1 MFRCMYCM
9 YWVRLFLCVPF
20 LYLGWS
26 GSRPVGD
33 LHSQVSPGEHDSSSQ
48 VLVGWPKHQFFHLTL
63 DLDSIWKQW
72 ACFTWKTIAQT
83 YPVRSSYFFVN
94 QYLWF
99 QYTCSPSCNQ
109 VNATTQVSLIFAH
122 WLFGL
127 WWHIQYGTWI
137 DDRVMG
143 QAGWVHTNISC
154 DYIYILPL
162 PFPWHFWHRAEDSKN
177 VSQDVGRQGKQVR
190 KQPWHQRPRFAARSF
205 DVWRCWAARENWW
218 QSRYLKII
226 SDNYI

>member
-154 DYIYILPL
+154 DYIYIYCHCPFHDIFDIVPRIQKTLHKMLGGKGNKFGSSLGTSDHDSPL
-162 PFPWHFWHRAEDSKN
+162 DLLMFEGAGRLGKIDGN
-177 VSQDVGRQGKQVR
+177 QDILR
-190 KQPWHQRPRFAARSF
+190 
-205 DVWRCWAARENWW
+205 
-218 QSRYLKII
+218 
-226 SDNYI
+226 

>member
-1 MFRCMYCM
+1 M

-154 DYIYILPL
+154 DYIYIAIALSMTFL
-162 PFPWHFWHRAEDSKN
+162 TSCRGFK
-177 VSQDVGRQGKQVR
+177 K
-190 KQPWHQRPRFAARSF
+190 RFT
-205 DVWRCWAARENWW
+205 RCWAARETSSEAALAPATTIRRSIFWC
-218 QSRYLKII
+218 LKVLGG
-226 SDNYI
+226 